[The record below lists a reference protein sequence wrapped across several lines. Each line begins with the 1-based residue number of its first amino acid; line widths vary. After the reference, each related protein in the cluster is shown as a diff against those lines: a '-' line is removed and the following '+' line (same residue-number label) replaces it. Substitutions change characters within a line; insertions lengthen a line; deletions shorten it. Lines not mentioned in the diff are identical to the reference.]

1 VGDRVGRLAGVD
13 TTVERAADEP
23 VDVRAVREGVVL
35 AHSTSSVLV
44 RGHSPHGKADRAA
57 VRDPCA
63 ERQRTAPRWV
73 PSTHETIQ
81 EDTVSQHDPTPVT
94 VIGLGAMGS
103 RIAEVLLAGGHPT
116 TVWNRNPD
124 RAAPLVEL
132 GAVRARGVAEAVAAS
147 PLVGVCVLDYAAV
160 REVLEPVA
168 AELAGRTL
176 GVFTTGTPRP
186 ARETARWAAERRIGY
201 VDCGMMATPPM
212 IGRDGARFL
221 YSGSEEAFEP
231 HRAALELLGAA
242 EFLGE
247 DPGLAALYDLA
258 LLSAMYG
265 MFAGFLHGAA
275 LDGRGCV
282 KAADFA
288 EQAATWVTAM
298 TAGFAHDAAY
308 IDAGGYTARD
318 EQTVAFNR
326 EALEVI
332 VQASREEG
340 L

>member
-1 VGDRVGRLAGVD
+1 
-13 TTVERAADEP
+13 
-23 VDVRAVREGVVL
+23 
-35 AHSTSSVLV
+35 
-44 RGHSPHGKADRAA
+44 
-57 VRDPCA
+57 
-63 ERQRTAPRWV
+63 
-73 PSTHETIQ
+73 
-81 EDTVSQHDPTPVT
+81 VSQHDPTPVT

-176 GVFTTGTPRP
+176 VVFTTGTPRS

-275 LDGRGCV
+275 LVGSAGV

-308 IDAGGYTARD
+308 IDAGDYTARD

-326 EALEVI
+326 AALEVI

-340 L
+340 LAVDLVAPLRDVLARQVEAGHGAASFARVHEEIRAGR